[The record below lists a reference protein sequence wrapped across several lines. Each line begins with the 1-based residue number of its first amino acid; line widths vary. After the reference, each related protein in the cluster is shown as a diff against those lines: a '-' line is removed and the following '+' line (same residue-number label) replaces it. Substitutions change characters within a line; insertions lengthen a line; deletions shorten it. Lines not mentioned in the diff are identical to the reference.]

1 MQWCHD
7 ILFWKPIDKPNTN
20 FVTAVYFS
28 SKMQKMG
35 VQNARNEFDFC
46 FFALN
51 RYPLKLNYKN
61 VLCYA
66 IFGYKAPQGPILES
80 PDKKF

>member
-1 MQWCHD
+1 
-7 ILFWKPIDKPNTN
+7 
-20 FVTAVYFS
+20 
-28 SKMQKMG
+28 MQKMG

-51 RYPLKLNYKN
+51 RYPLKSNYKN

>member
-1 MQWCHD
+1 MREMRSLQIC
-7 ILFWKPIDKPNTN
+7 
-20 FVTAVYFS
+20 
-28 SKMQKMG
+28 
-35 VQNARNEFDFC
+35 FDFC

-66 IFGYKAPQGPILES
+66 IFGYKAPQGPILKS